1 MIYLITGA
9 PGSGKTLYAVS
20 TLVQSLLSEK
30 LVHEG
35 VEIERRLCVDNVPNL
50 LLPHEL
56 MAPGKLVEGTVQ
68 PGDGDGL
75 WNWHKWC
82 KPGDVIFVDEVQRH
96 WRTRGMGTKLAECV
110 AMLETHRHLGVDF
123 VIVTQNPML
132 LDSNVR
138 RLVGRHQHI
147 RRMLGMQRAAV
158 YDWDTCCTAL
168 SLRSATATS
177 YFSYPKSAY
186 ALYKSSELHT
196 KQRQKIPAWAAIPVL
211 GLVGALFLA
220 PQAYSTISGAATGKG
235 VTKTVTT
242 TVTPAAIPPGQLPA
256 LSVPSSG
263 AVGLADSTPVVLP
276 AVPVVAG
283 CIVVGERCG
292 CMDDQGVPV
301 EVTPAF
307 CSDKSGAGR
316 AKPVEFPDSP
326 VARAPDPSE
335 VDALR
340 FAFGVERPRAIY

>member
-35 VEIERRLCVDNVPNL
+35 VELQRRLVVDNVPNL
-50 LLPHEL
+50 VLPHDL

-68 PGDGDGL
+68 PADGDGL

-110 AMLETHRHLGVDF
+110 AMLETHRHFGVDF

-147 RRMLGMQRAAV
+147 RRLLGMQKAAI
-158 YDWDTCCTAL
+158 YDWDTCCTGL
-168 SLRSATATS
+168 NLKSATATS

-196 KQRQKIPAWAAIPVL
+196 KQRQKIPAWVAIPVL
-211 GLVGALFLA
+211 GLVGAAFIA
-220 PQAYSTISGAATGKG
+220 PQAYSTITGAASGKG

-242 TVTPAAIPPGQLPA
+242 TVTPATNPPGQLATLPA
-256 LSVPSSG
+256 AV
-263 AVGLADSTPVVLP
+263 AVGAIVPESVAVVELP
-276 AVPVVAG
+276 TVAG
-283 CIVVGERCG
+283 CIVVRDRCG
-292 CMDDQGVPV
+292 CMDEQGAPV
-301 EVTPAF
+301 VVDKAF
-307 CSDKSGAGR
+307 CEDKAGAGR
-316 AKPVEFPDSP
+316 SKPVEFPDSP
-326 VARAPDPSE
+326 VARSPDPSE

-340 FAFGVERPRAIY
+340 FAFGVGRPRVIY